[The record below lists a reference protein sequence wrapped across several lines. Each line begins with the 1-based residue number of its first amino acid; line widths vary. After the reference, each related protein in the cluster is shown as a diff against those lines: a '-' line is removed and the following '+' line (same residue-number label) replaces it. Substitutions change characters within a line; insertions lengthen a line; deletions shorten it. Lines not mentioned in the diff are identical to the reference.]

1 MFVSINHISVT
12 EGRETDFEELWR
24 TRDRSVEKLPGFVSL
39 DILQPGR
46 TLTMKP
52 GEPPVKSD
60 NVYMVLTRWESQDAF
75 NAWVGSDA
83 FKKAH
88 GQKRSPEG
96 LMLEHPRFH
105 GWEAVELGK
114 TAAAD

>member
-1 MFVSINHISVT
+1 MFVSINHLSVT

-24 TRDRSVEKLPGFVSL
+24 PRDRSVEKLPGFVSL

-52 GEPPVKSD
+52 GEPPVKTD
-60 NVYMVLTRWESQDAF
+60 NVYMVLTRWETQDAF

-88 GQKRSPEG
+88 SRVSDKTIFAGPARVTLHGTIEG
-96 LMLEHPRFH
+96 A
-105 GWEAVELGK
+105 GA
-114 TAAAD
+114 